1 MKNKLQRT
9 CKRILAAL
17 IVAALIAVS
26 VVFVPLDSNA
36 FSSEIS
42 WDAAYQKMY
51 FYIAPYEGLT
61 VQEAFPV
68 SGGIADQHMR
78 VNINGDLYEK
88 GASDSLSYSDKLV
101 GGKTYHY
108 VITVEKSDSGTS
120 YPGYFEPIFYNA
132 SDYKEA
138 DFVSNLSTQN
148 IDNGKILKVEC
159 DVTVSK
165 KPSFNKGACY
175 VNFAKEGGSISN
187 KDERCEW
194 IIYHYFDDSKCY
206 WKYYEDGNKHIY
218 QYDID
223 GDGNNDI
230 DLTYE
235 ELSDG
240 YNASMRPSKS
250 TNITGQYTYNMT
262 EDYKKSNETNLKY
275 YYDKVIFDFSKSDAG
290 SSSGSQTNS
299 SSNNT
304 SNNNTSNNNSENAG
318 SSNNQNNKT
327 GSNASNSTGATNSNN
342 SLGSNNTTG
351 SNGSSDN
358 QSGAVT
364 YENEWVN
371 GQWYGANGDTSYTA
385 QGSWKSDGSGWWFED
400 STGWYPVSQW
410 QKIDGSW
417 YYFNANGYMASSEW
431 RDGYYLSGSG
441 ALDYAPTASWY
452 SDSYGWY
459 FMDTS
464 GWYPYSQWQKI
475 NGSWYYFDGSGY
487 MVTSRYIEGYWI
499 GADGV
504 CN

>member
-1 MKNKLQRT
+1 MKTELQKT
-9 CKRILAAL
+9 GKRILAAMIVVAL
-17 IVAALIAVS
+17 IVVIVGAES
-26 VVFVPLDSNA
+26 LDSNA
-36 FSSEIS
+36 NSVNIS
-42 WDAAYQKMY
+42 WDAAYQNMY
-51 FYIAPYEGLT
+51 FYVCPFEGLT
-61 VQEAFPV
+61 VEDAFPM
-68 SGGIADQHMR
+68 SGRIADQNMR
-78 VNINGDLYEK
+78 VNICGGLYEK
-88 GASDSLSYSDKLV
+88 GASDPLSYSDKLV

-120 YPGYFEPIFYNA
+120 YPGYLKPIFYNV

-138 DFVSNLSTQN
+138 DCVSNLNTQN

-165 KPSFNKGACY
+165 KPSLNKGACY

-187 KDERCEW
+187 KDERFEW
-194 IIYHYFDDSKCY
+194 IIYNYFDDSKCY
-206 WKYYEDGNKHIY
+206 WEYYKEGNKYIY

-235 ELSDG
+235 ELSYG

-262 EDYKKSNETNLKY
+262 EDYKKINETNLKY

-290 SSSGSQTNS
+290 SSSGSQTNN

-304 SNNNTSNNNSENAG
+304 SNNNTSNNNTSNNNSGNAG
-318 SSNNQNNKT
+318 SSN
-327 GSNASNSTGATNSNN
+327 
-342 SLGSNNTTG
+342 
-351 SNGSSDN
+351 N

-371 GQWYGANGDTSYTA
+371 GQWYGANGDTFYTA

-410 QKIDGSW
+410 QKIDGYW
-417 YYFNANGYMASSEW
+417 YYFNADGYMASSEW

-441 ALDYAPTASWY
+441 ALDYEPTASWY

-487 MVTSRYIEGYWI
+487 MVTSGYIDGYWI